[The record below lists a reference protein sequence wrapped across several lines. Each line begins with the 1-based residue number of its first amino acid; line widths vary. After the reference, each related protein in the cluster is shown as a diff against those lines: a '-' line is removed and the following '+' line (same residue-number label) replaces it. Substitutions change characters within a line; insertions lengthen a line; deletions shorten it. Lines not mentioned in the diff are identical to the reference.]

1 MIGAKRKAESG
12 LGTDDIV
19 QQALREKE
27 AEKEAK
33 RQLKDPTGT
42 VAWPNAWSTC
52 MPVAKLQGCPLI
64 RTCYNRN
71 AWLAQ
76 Q

>member
-12 LGTDDIV
+12 LGTDGIV

-33 RQLKDPTGT
+33 RRLKDPGGTG
-42 VAWPNAWSTC
+42 PR
-52 MPVAKLQGCPLI
+52 PYI
-64 RTCYNRN
+64 RSSFYNGHT
-71 AWLAQ
+71 
-76 Q
+76 

>member
-1 MIGAKRKAESG
+1 MAAMIGAKRKAETG

-33 RQLKDPTGT
+33 RRLKDPSGMQPSP
-42 VAWPNAWSTC
+42 VFEALPVHPN
-52 MPVAKLQGCPLI
+52 PL
-64 RTCYNRN
+64 T
-71 AWLAQ
+71 
-76 Q
+76 